1 MRIDIFLGVHYFM
14 GKYYALGRSSIHCKT
29 RYGHGSTVLDH
40 GMVVLIFSS
49 LGTVLEIAYS
59 MSIEGT

>member
-29 RYGHGSTVLDH
+29 RYGYGSTVLDH

-49 LGTVLEIAYS
+49 QEQFWK
-59 MSIEGT
+59 